1 MLSRSNDRLTKR
13 RLAVSEICITRPP
26 AQPCLRNPNQTL
38 WTAPRLGMWLN
49 SLRPQSRRLRG
60 EFAMTYCKSLI
71 SVSYFVYFQSRHWGK
86 RLLRLRT
93 SQAL

>member
-1 MLSRSNDRLTKR
+1 VLSRSNDRLTKR

-71 SVSYFVYFQSRHWGK
+71 SVLVILC
-86 RLLRLRT
+86 LLPIATLGQT
-93 SQAL
+93 APTAQN